1 VGAGAATAATQRAGL
16 LALRVI
22 VAVAIRPP
30 YIAVRSER
38 DHRQAFWSAIRAR
51 GSAGGARTRSL
62 ESTRADRYRL
72 PYLRSGCSRGSR
84 AGLGTH
90 LPPVACRGRAGD
102 PGPGSNRPTLPEPA
116 AGRVARCCARAAAV

>member
-1 VGAGAATAATQRAGL
+1 MGSSPWSRRWKKEGACAMRTGAATAATQSAGL

-22 VAVAIRPP
+22 VAVAIRPT

-72 PYLRSGCSRGSR
+72 PYLRTGCSRGSR
-84 AGLGTH
+84 AGLVTH
-90 LPPVACRGRAGD
+90 LRPLAAPAPPTH
-102 PGPGSNRPTLPEPA
+102 PPPPPTPPPL
-116 AGRVARCCARAAAV
+116 